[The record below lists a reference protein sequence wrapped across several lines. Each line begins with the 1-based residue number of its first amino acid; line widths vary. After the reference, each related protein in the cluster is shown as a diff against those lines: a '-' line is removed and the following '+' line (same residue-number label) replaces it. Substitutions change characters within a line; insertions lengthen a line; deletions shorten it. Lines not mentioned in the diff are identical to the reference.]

1 MRDFNDWASK
11 RVRFRLWIGAWK
23 VDPPEGVLPSPAK
36 AFHFQ
41 LRSLF
46 GCCDLILTPVE
57 ECNLEVHVKS
67 G

>member
-1 MRDFNDWASK
+1 MG
-11 RVRFRLWIGAWK
+11 L
-23 VDPPEGVLPSPAK
+23 LSPAT

-41 LRSLF
+41 LHSLF
-46 GCCDLILTPVE
+46 GCCDLILTAVE